1 MAHVIILKSQN
12 KTKQTILL
20 CHFLWKIQHF
30 SETDDVDSGLLSSET
45 ILRGVTGRE
54 VLEELQV
61 SHCVFD
67 FQQFVNSGVD
77 SSLSN
82 LSTS

>member
-1 MAHVIILKSQN
+1 M
-12 KTKQTILL
+12 
-20 CHFLWKIQHF
+20 
-30 SETDDVDSGLLSSET
+30 DSGLLSSET

-61 SHCVFD
+61 SHHVFIY
-67 FQQFVNSGVD
+67 FQQFVDCGFD

-82 LSTS
+82 LTTS